1 MSSEKHE
8 SSAYLTQEALNLYQL
23 LRIRA
28 DLSSNWWFYSKE
40 RREIELVLETDNS
53 MASSKV

>member
-8 SSAYLTQEALNLYQL
+8 SSAYLPQEVLNLYQL

-40 RREIELVLETDNS
+40 SREIELVLETDSS
-53 MASSKV
+53 MASSEV

>member
-8 SSAYLTQEALNLYQL
+8 ASAYLPQEVLNLYQL

-40 RREIELVLETDNS
+40 RREIELVLETDSS
-53 MASSKV
+53 MASSEV